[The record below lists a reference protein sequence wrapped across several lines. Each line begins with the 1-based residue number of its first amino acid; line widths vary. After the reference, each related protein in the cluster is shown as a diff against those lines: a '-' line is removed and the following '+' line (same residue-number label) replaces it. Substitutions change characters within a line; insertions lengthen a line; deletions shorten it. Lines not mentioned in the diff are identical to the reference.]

1 MFGGSMFDEDPFFA
15 GAREHMRAMDQM
27 FSGFGMGRTTFHDPF
42 LSITDGHGTRG
53 QRHHGHG
60 GGREV
65 DMYRDRRPGDS
76 HRTHVSVSLLRD
88 PFFLRPFSMMDQ
100 MMSNMHSM
108 MGNMHRNF
116 HMQSPQ
122 LAGMPTLHQQMA
134 HGAQNDPN
142 CYSYSSSNFYSYSNT
157 GNGPPRVY
165 QASSSTR
172 NAPGGVKETRRTVRD
187 SEAGLQKMAIGHHLG
202 ERAHIV
208 ERSRDRHGEEE
219 KQDYINMDE
228 ADRDAFNQEWQQRA
242 NVGAPRVGYHGDRD
256 RAGRRHRDRQ
266 QYRRGRQEE
275 EDLIPANAL
284 PAPGDD
290 RVRPQP
296 AAAEARAP
304 QAEYHPPT
312 PPRPKGPSD
321 GGRKRDAGNTG
332 YEKPRKK

>member
-1 MFGGSMFDEDPFFA
+1 MFGGSMFDDDPFFA

-27 FSGFGMGRTTFHDPF
+27 FSGFGMARAPFHDPF
-42 LSITDGHGTRG
+42 LSITDGRGHRG
-53 QRHHGHG
+53 QRNQGHG
-60 GGREV
+60 GEL
-65 DMYRDRRPGDS
+65 DMYRHRRPGD
-76 HRTHVSVSLLRD
+76 
-88 PFFLRPFSMMDQ
+88 Q
-100 MMSNMHSM
+100 
-108 MGNMHRNF
+108 
-116 HMQSPQ
+116 HMAQ
-122 LAGMPTLHQQMA
+122 
-134 HGAQNDPN
+134 GAQNDPN

-157 GNGPPRVY
+157 GNGPPKVY

-219 KQDYINMDE
+219 KQDYINLDE
-228 ADRDAFNQEWQQRA
+228 SDKDSFNQEWQQRA
-242 NVGAPRVGYHGDRD
+242 NVGARSVGYHGDRD

-266 QYRRGRQEE
+266 QYRRGQHDE
-275 EDLIPANAL
+275 EDLMPVVRGL

-321 GGRKRDAGNTG
+321 GGRKRDARAMNNPGHTG
-332 YEKPRKK
+332 YEHPHKK

>member
-1 MFGGSMFDEDPFFA
+1 MFGGSMFDDDPFFA

-27 FSGFGMGRTTFHDPF
+27 FSGFGMARAPFHDPF
-42 LSITDGHGTRG
+42 LSITDGRGHRG
-53 QRHHGHG
+53 QRNQGHG
-60 GGREV
+60 GEL
-65 DMYRDRRPGDS
+65 DMYRHRRPGD
-76 HRTHVSVSLLRD
+76 
-88 PFFLRPFSMMDQ
+88 
-100 MMSNMHSM
+100 
-108 MGNMHRNF
+108 
-116 HMQSPQ
+116 HMQPQQ
-122 LAGMPTLHQQMA
+122 LAEVPTLHQHMA
-134 HGAQNDPN
+134 QGAQNDPN

-157 GNGPPRVY
+157 GNGPPKVY

-219 KQDYINMDE
+219 KQDYINLDE
-228 ADRDAFNQEWQQRA
+228 SDKDSFNQEWQQRA
-242 NVGAPRVGYHGDRD
+242 NVGARSVGYHGDRD

-266 QYRRGRQEE
+266 QYRRGQHDE
-275 EDLIPANAL
+275 EDLMPVVRGL

-321 GGRKRDAGNTG
+321 GGRKRDARAMNNPGHTG
-332 YEKPRKK
+332 YEHPHKK

>member
-1 MFGGSMFDEDPFFA
+1 MFGGSMFDDDPFFV

-27 FSGFGMGRTTFHDPF
+27 FSGFGMARAPFHDPF
-42 LSITDGHGTRG
+42 LSITDGRGHRG
-53 QRHHGHG
+53 QQNRGHG
-60 GGREV
+60 GEL
-65 DMYRDRRPGDS
+65 DMYRHRRPGD
-76 HRTHVSVSLLRD
+76 
-88 PFFLRPFSMMDQ
+88 
-100 MMSNMHSM
+100 
-108 MGNMHRNF
+108 
-116 HMQSPQ
+116 HMQPQQ
-122 LAGMPTLHQQMA
+122 LAEMPTLHQHMA
-134 HGAQNDPN
+134 QGAQNDPN

-157 GNGPPRVY
+157 RNGPPKVY

-219 KQDYINMDE
+219 KQDYINLDE
-228 ADRDAFNQEWQQRA
+228 SDKDSFNQEWQQRA
-242 NVGAPRVGYHGDRD
+242 NVGARSVGYHGDRD

-266 QYRRGRQEE
+266 QYRRGQHDE
-275 EDLIPANAL
+275 EDLMPVVRGL

-321 GGRKRDAGNTG
+321 GGRKRDARAMNNPGHTG
-332 YEKPRKK
+332 YEHPHKK

>member
-1 MFGGSMFDEDPFFA
+1 MFGGSMFDDDPFFA

-27 FSGFGMGRTTFHDPF
+27 FSGFGMARAPFHDPF
-42 LSITDGHGTRG
+42 LSITDGRGHRG
-53 QRHHGHG
+53 QRNQGHG
-60 GGREV
+60 GEL
-65 DMYRDRRPGDS
+65 DMYRHRRPGDS
-76 HRTHVSVSLLRD
+76 HPTHMSVRLVPD

-116 HMQSPQ
+116 QHMAQ
-122 LAGMPTLHQQMA
+122 
-134 HGAQNDPN
+134 GAQNDPN

-157 GNGPPRVY
+157 GNGPPKVY

-219 KQDYINMDE
+219 KQDYINLDE
-228 ADRDAFNQEWQQRA
+228 SDKDSFNQEWQQRA
-242 NVGAPRVGYHGDRD
+242 NVGARSVGYHGDRD

-266 QYRRGRQEE
+266 QYRRGQHDE
-275 EDLIPANAL
+275 EDLMPVVRGL

-321 GGRKRDAGNTG
+321 GGRKRDARAMNNPGHTG
-332 YEKPRKK
+332 YEHPHKK

>member
-15 GAREHMRAMDQM
+15 GAREHMRVMDQM
-27 FSGFGMGRTTFHDPF
+27 FSGFGMGRAPFHDPY
-42 LSITDGHGTRG
+42 LSITDGQGNRG
-53 QRHHGHG
+53 QRHPAHG
-60 GGREV
+60 GGREM
-65 DMYRDRRPGDS
+65 DMYRQRRPGD
-76 HRTHVSVSLLRD
+76 
-88 PFFLRPFSMMDQ
+88 PFSMMDQ

-108 MGNMHRNF
+108 MGGMHRNF
-116 HMQSPQ
+116 HMQPEQ

-134 HGAQNDPN
+134 QSAQTDPN

-157 GNGPPRVY
+157 GNGPPKVY

-172 NAPGGVKETRRTVRD
+172 NAPGGVKETRRAVRD

-208 ERSRDRHGEEE
+208 ERSRDRHGDEE
-219 KQDYINMDE
+219 KQDYINLDE
-228 ADRDAFNQEWQQRA
+228 SDKDSFNREWQQRA
-242 NVGAPRVGYHGDRD
+242 NVGARAVGYHGDRD

-266 QYRRGRQEE
+266 QYRRGQPDE
-275 EDLIPANAL
+275 EDLMPVVPGL

-290 RVRPQP
+290 RVRPQA

-321 GGRKRDAGNTG
+321 GGRKRDAGAMNNAGHTG
-332 YEKPRKK
+332 YENPRKK

>member
-65 DMYRDRRPGDS
+65 DMYRDRRPGD
-76 HRTHVSVSLLRD
+76 
-88 PFFLRPFSMMDQ
+88 
-100 MMSNMHSM
+100 
-108 MGNMHRNF
+108 
-116 HMQSPQ
+116 
-122 LAGMPTLHQQMA
+122 QQMA

>member
-1 MFGGSMFDEDPFFA
+1 MFGGSMFDDDPFFV

-27 FSGFGMGRTTFHDPF
+27 FSGFGMARAPFHDPF
-42 LSITDGHGTRG
+42 LSITDGRGHRG
-53 QRHHGHG
+53 QQNRGHG
-60 GGREV
+60 GEL
-65 DMYRDRRPGDS
+65 DMYRHRRPGD
-76 HRTHVSVSLLRD
+76 
-88 PFFLRPFSMMDQ
+88 Q
-100 MMSNMHSM
+100 
-108 MGNMHRNF
+108 
-116 HMQSPQ
+116 HMAQ
-122 LAGMPTLHQQMA
+122 
-134 HGAQNDPN
+134 GAQNDPN

-157 GNGPPRVY
+157 RNGPPKVY

-219 KQDYINMDE
+219 KQDYINLDE
-228 ADRDAFNQEWQQRA
+228 SDKDSFNQEWQQRA
-242 NVGAPRVGYHGDRD
+242 NVGARSVGYHGDRD

-266 QYRRGRQEE
+266 QYRRGQHDE
-275 EDLIPANAL
+275 EDLMPVVRGL

-321 GGRKRDAGNTG
+321 GGRKRDARAMNNPGHTG
-332 YEKPRKK
+332 YEHPHKK